1 MKISVIN
8 RQRKTSVNTVWLK
21 EAAER
26 LACEVSHNL
35 AQRPASHLTA
45 SQVKG
50 LAGAAELSVV
60 LVSNQSIRKLNRE
73 WRGKDNATDVLSFP
87 LSLEAPPAGL
97 PFELGEIFI
106 SVEKAAEQADS
117 FGHDLERELAFLFVH
132 GTLHVLGFDHE
143 TPEEEREMFSRQK
156 EILDSAGFKR

>member
-1 MKISVIN
+1 MEISVIN

-21 EAAER
+21 ETAER
-26 LACEVSHNL
+26 LAGEVSHNL

-45 SQVKG
+45 SQVKA
-50 LAGAAELSVV
+50 LSGAAELSVV

-106 SVEKAAEQADS
+106 SVGEGAGPAGAFCHE
-117 FGHDLERELAFLFVH
+117 LERELAFLFVH

-143 TPEEEREMFSRQK
+143 TAEEEREMFSRQK

>member
-1 MKISVIN
+1 MKVSVFN
-8 RQRKTSVNTVWLK
+8 RQRKTSVDTLWLQ
-21 EAAER
+21 EAADR
-26 LACEVSHNL
+26 LAQEVSNNL
-35 AQRPASHLTA
+35 AGRPASHLTA
-45 SQVKG
+45 SQLKA
-50 LAGAAELSVV
+50 LSGAAELSVV
-60 LVSNQSIRKLNRE
+60 LVSNQSIRKLNRQ
-73 WRGKDNATDVLSFP
+73 WRGKDSATDVLSFP

-143 TPEEEREMFSRQK
+143 TAEEEKEMFSRQK
-156 EILDSAGFKR
+156 EILVSAGFKR